1 MASQW
6 LLAVLI
12 SMTGALLLWNQ
23 ALLEPSC
30 APDSTAPF
38 APSFKVVVVADLH
51 LAGPRTAWV
60 DRVRRESFMRTV
72 FQKAYRRLNPDAL
85 VVLGD
90 VSDAGRKSNDAQW
103 NAVVARF
110 WDMVRPFAAVPI
122 QIVVGNHD
130 VGDHHDPG
138 FSRRLPRFAASFP
151 GLDDTC
157 GSHFTWHG
165 VDFVSLNAMALH
177 GDGCSVCSRVKE
189 HLESTSSAVQRH
201 HKGIASRI

>member
-1 MASQW
+1 M
-6 LLAVLI
+6 LR
-12 SMTGALLLWNQ
+12 T
-23 ALLEPSC
+23 EP
-30 APDSTAPF
+30 
-38 APSFKVVVVADLH
+38 KVH
-51 LAGPRTAWV
+51 L
-60 DRVRRESFMRTV
+60 
-72 FQKAYRRLNPDAL
+72 QKAYRRLNPDAL

-201 HKGIASRI
+201 HKVVSSTILNVLG